1 MEKIFITIV
10 GLYALF
16 VAICLVRLNLS
27 KRRKKDI
34 IGKGNG
40 IPETDINKTDIVGK
54 SKFVGTHSTALA
66 SKSLPLTATAP
77 ENENQIEKSDTFAP
91 SNEVKQSARVPL
103 DKLDDVFSDTPPEDE
118 LEVMDIDYPLEY
130 EDDNEEVGEE
140 EETEEVEGSSQAMLA
155 SGVKFEALGNA
166 VRTIN
171 QSNEATEEQKIS
183 AGSTLLEIRQTDM
196 FEQLVSSKPDA
207 KETIT
212 QLMNARLTAFYKQ
225 KEKEAGNTVN
235 SRKAP
240 DNFDMRDF
248 I

>member
-1 MEKIFITIV
+1 MEKLYITTVI
-10 GLYALF
+10 LYALI
-16 VAICLVRLNLS
+16 VAICYVRLNFS
-27 KRRKKDI
+27 KKRKEDI
-34 IGKGNG
+34 IGKSNG

-54 SKFVGTHSTALA
+54 SKFAGTRSTPLA

-77 ENENQIEKSDTFAP
+77 ENENQIENSDTFAP
-91 SNEVKQSARVPL
+91 SNEVKQSAKVPL
-103 DKLDDVFSDTPPEDE
+103 NELDDVFSDTPPEDE

-130 EDDNEEVGEE
+130 EDENEEYEEE
-140 EETEEVEGSSQAMLA
+140 EETEEVVGSSQAILA

-171 QSNEATEEQKIS
+171 QTDEATEEQKAS
-183 AGSTLLEIRQTDM
+183 AGNTLLEIRQTDM
-196 FEQLVSSKPDA
+196 FEQLVSSKPDV

-212 QLMNARLTAFYKQ
+212 LLMNASLTAFYKQ
-225 KEKEAGNTVN
+225 KEKEAGSTEN

-240 DNFDMRDF
+240 ANFDMRDF